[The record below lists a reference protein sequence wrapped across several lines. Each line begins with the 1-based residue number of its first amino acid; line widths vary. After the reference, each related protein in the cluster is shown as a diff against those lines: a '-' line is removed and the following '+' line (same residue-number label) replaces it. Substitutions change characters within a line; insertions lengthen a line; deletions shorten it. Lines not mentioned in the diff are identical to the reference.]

1 MYRPIRTENG
11 DSPQPAREARPASVR
26 GRRRGFWVAV
36 AMLILAACSSEETSS
51 KVEVGALQLPPG
63 FSISVFAPDVPGA
76 RSLAWSPER
85 VLFVGTRDDVVY
97 AIPDRDGDYV
107 ADTVWTIAS
116 GMNISNGVAYHEGSL
131 YIAEISRVTRYD
143 GIDETLP
150 ALPPPVEIRTDLPTE
165 RHHGWKFIA
174 VGPDDLLYVPVGAPC
189 NVCEDD
195 DERFS
200 SILRMGLDGSELEV
214 FAHGVRNT
222 VGFDWHP
229 STGALWFTDN
239 GRDLLG
245 DDVPPDELNHAPMP
259 GMHFGFPYCHGGDVL
274 DPEFGAGRDCSE
286 FTPPVQKL
294 GAHVAALGMRFYT
307 GSMFP
312 AEYQGQIFL
321 CEHGSWNRSSKVGY
335 RVSRIRLDGD
345 RAVEYEPFVTGWL
358 SGDSV
363 SGRPVDLLV
372 APDGSLLVSD
382 DHAGMIYRIVYTG

>member
-1 MYRPIRTENG
+1 SVLHLPARFHSRCGVGSSNMLSWLIALGRGGSMYRPIRTENG

-274 DPEFGAGRDCSE
+274 DPEFGAGQIGRASCRGRWGERMVSASHE
-286 FTPPVQKL
+286 ENN
-294 GAHVAALGMRFYT
+294 AACWCG
-307 GSMFP
+307 
-312 AEYQGQIFL
+312 
-321 CEHGSWNRSSKVGY
+321 
-335 RVSRIRLDGD
+335 
-345 RAVEYEPFVTGWL
+345 
-358 SGDSV
+358 
-363 SGRPVDLLV
+363 
-372 APDGSLLVSD
+372 
-382 DHAGMIYRIVYTG
+382 